1 MSPHKAQ
8 RLIAALVSTLL
19 ITTLNPIAWSA
30 KPPKAKSTAGREN
43 GAVNTILNGRGLP
56 KAILGVDG
64 DFYIDVTTFMIY
76 GPKKNGKW
84 PTGVSLK
91 GPQGSDGKVGEKGTS
106 GAVGAGTK
114 GDRGEK
120 GDKGD
125 KGDRGEKGERGA
137 TGASGESGPQGAAGA
152 MGATGATGP
161 AGPSGPAGAQGAAGP
176 AGAEGP
182 AGATG
187 LQGVQGEKGDKGE
200 KGDQG
205 VPGQTGAK
213 GDTGDV
219 GPIGPSTV
227 YTGSIT
233 FSSPL
238 QGAKGHPVTSDTFG
252 ALIGNKSYQVDLV
265 IIGDAT
271 TGMPS
276 VLPLSFEILTVGV
289 GRSIT
294 NVQWTNASVQSF
306 RNGSSVAYEHT
317 VQARFAVAAV
327 GSTGVTNLQV
337 LLKGG
342 VSTSSDPIA
351 LHGQYRMQ
359 LVGEVTGNG

>member
-106 GAVGAGTK
+106 GAVGTGTK
-114 GDRGEK
+114 GDKGEK

-137 TGASGESGPQGAAGA
+137 TGASGESGPQGVAGA

-161 AGPSGPAGAQGAAGP
+161 AGPAGPAGAQGAAGP
-176 AGAEGP
+176 AGAEGSP
-182 AGATG
+182 GATG
-187 LQGVQGEKGDKGE
+187 LQGVQGEKGDKGD

-219 GPIGPSTV
+219 GPICPSGVQLINVESFTV
-227 YTGSIT
+227 GLSTATSYQSGNFGSLLAGKKYQ
-233 FSSPL
+233 FEVVL
-238 QGAKGHPVTSDTFG
+238 QGYVLNSLGQGKFYGLSLDSDPAGIDLKYSLSINEARVFENGLKKFIYNFVIAGTASSVSSTTSLRVSIRHTDG
-252 ALIGNKSYQVDLV
+252 EQN
-265 IIGDAT
+265 
-271 TGMPS
+271 MS
-276 VLPLSFEILTVGV
+276 VLGKAYIRE
-289 GRSIT
+289 
-294 NVQWTNASVQSF
+294 
-306 RNGSSVAYEHT
+306 VAE
-317 VQARFAVAAV
+317 
-327 GSTGVTNLQV
+327 
-337 LLKGG
+337 
-342 VSTSSDPIA
+342 VS
-351 LHGQYRMQ
+351 
-359 LVGEVTGNG
+359 